1 MNRETEKEARAQ
13 TGAGP
18 QIADLRLKVPGM
30 DDAALVNLR
39 ANATRLMAEGNAKQK
54 VAAGELLPMVEA
66 ELAARKEAKRA
77 AAPVKAVRAKKAK
90 VVKEVDEE
98 AAETAD

>member
-18 QIADLRLKVPGM
+18 QITDLRLRVPTM
-30 DDAALVNLR
+30 EDAALVNLR
-39 ANATRLMAEGNAKQK
+39 SNATRLMAEGNAKQK
-54 VAAGELLPMVEA
+54 VAAGELLPIVEA

-77 AAPVKAVRAKKAK
+77 AAPVKAPRAKKAK
-90 VVKEVDEE
+90 VVKEVDEDATE
-98 AAETAD
+98 AAD